1 MGHAKSILG
10 DFALSPERTVNR
22 EGFPAF
28 KRDWKEQYLQM
39 LLCNTMSNA
48 FYASAQELCK
58 DAIDLH
64 RYAADEDPFFMAR
77 SLIYARNEGFMRLQP
92 IVGLAVLSQVSPSL
106 FDRVFPR
113 VVRIVPDLV
122 EFALALEALG
132 RGQGG
137 RAVKR
142 AASHFLNGL
151 DEYAVM
157 KYAGAGR
164 GYALRDLLRVFHP
177 KAANDDANR
186 LFAYAAG
193 KLNWDSVP
201 EGGLPKLRAF
211 EALKRLGDGES
222 ERACELIRAGRL
234 PDNVVT
240 GVTQAT
246 ADVWRALLPDMP
258 LFSLLR
264 HLVTLQRAGVL
275 GEEKND
281 FVASRL
287 TDPEAIRRA
296 KILPFR
302 FAQAW
307 QQIRESDSRYQ
318 AYLNRQRYNAFFGRF
333 GRRTAVPEAA
343 PDGWL
348 LDALEQAVDASVA
361 CMPDLPGRTAVM
373 LDISG
378 SMQGQ
383 FLAAGSVLA
392 LSLLKKTGGRGR
404 FMLFDTECEDVRVEA
419 DEPILRAAGR
429 ICARG
434 GTDTGVCLRQMIAQ
448 NDRCDTIII
457 VTDEQQNAGSPF
469 YKRLRDYRYKV
480 NKDARAFVVDVSP
493 YGSAMT
499 PPSDGKTWYCF
510 GWSDQVVSFI
520 AQAVQG
526 YGDLVSRVSAIEL
539 GGESGAA
546 CA

>member
-39 LLCNTMSNA
+39 LLCNTMSNT

-106 FDRVFPR
+106 FERVFPR

-193 KLNWDSVP
+193 KLDWNSVP

-307 QQIRESDSRYQ
+307 QQLRGDDSDCHRHW
-318 AYLNRQRYNAFFGRF
+318 YLAWIQPQSGKAEQLSQP
-333 GRRTAVPEAA
+333 VCKM
-343 PDGWL
+343 DWL
-348 LDALEQAVDASVA
+348 LEALEQAVDASVA

-383 FLAAGSVLA
+383 YLAAGSVLA

-429 ICARG
+429 IYARG
-434 GTDTGVCLRQMIAQ
+434 GTDTGVCLERMIAQ
-448 NDRCDTIII
+448 NDRCDTLII

-526 YGDLVSRVSAIEL
+526 YGDLVSRVSQIEL